1 MRNPLFLLLSLI
13 LSLTLVACDGG
24 DGDGDDGPAE
34 DTMVAE
40 DTKTPPAEDTVVL
53 DDVPEGLLPFG
64 GECTDD
70 AECDTGLCHDFGQGT
85 WCTLACEESDE
96 CPEGSE
102 GQKCNKQKV
111 CRP

>member
-24 DGDGDDGPAE
+24 DGDDGPAE
-34 DTMVAE
+34 DTTPAE
-40 DTKTPPAEDTVVL
+40 DTKTPPAEDTIVL
-53 DDVPEGLLPFG
+53 DDTPEGLLPFG
-64 GECTDD
+64 GECADD
-70 AECDTGLCHDFGQGT
+70 ADCESGLCHDFGQGT
-85 WCTLACEESDE
+85 WCTMACEESEE

-102 GQKCNKQKV
+102 GQKCNKQMV